1 MIGYNILFDVFRK
14 YLTADPWRNDSRQVT
29 MDQPFLMLRTR
40 LTSDVIAGIKVG
52 GMDDSIN
59 TVTDEWNTYN
69 VSEIRQGG
77 STYHMDH
84 NKVERYSPNRGEID
98 ENNTC
103 DNIDINEEG
112 VSQDMEN
119 IRESFTS
126 DSIDIKEE
134 TDDYIL
140 DIKEEGISEN
150 MENIRQS
157 FTSDSI
163 DIKEETDDYIL
174 DIKEE
179 GISENMENIRQS
191 FTSDSIDIKEET
203 DDCILD
209 IKAEGIS
216 QNIENI
222 TNSFTSDGI
231 DIKEETDDYIQD
243 VKEEGI
249 SQSMDDGENDVCYKA
264 RINVSENMDTISE
277 SYSCVDFE
285 TKEQDTDLDIDDIKK
300 EGIYHL
306 SGNVSV
312 TLFYANMVR
321 RSISTTQWNYK
332 YMYFVSEH
340 LFGH

>member
-1 MIGYNILFDVFRK
+1 
-14 YLTADPWRNDSRQVT
+14 

-40 LTSDVIAGIKVG
+40 LTSDVIAGIKVEV
-52 GMDDSIN
+52 MDDSIN
-59 TVTDEWNTYN
+59 TVTEEWNTFN
-69 VSEIRQGG
+69 VSDIRQGG

-84 NKVERYSPNRGEID
+84 IKVERYSPNIGEID

-126 DSIDIKEE
+126 DSIGIKEE

-163 DIKEETDDYIL
+163 DIKGETDDYIL

-179 GISENMENIRQS
+179 GIS
-191 FTSDSIDIKEET
+191 
-203 DDCILD
+203 
-209 IKAEGIS
+209 
-216 QNIENI
+216 QNIETI

-249 SQSMDDGENDVCYKA
+249 SQNMDDEENDSCYKA
-264 RINVSENMDTISE
+264 RINVSEKMDTISE
-277 SYSCVDFE
+277 SYSCVGFE
-285 TKEQDTDLDIDDIKK
+285 TKEQDTDLDIDDIKT

-306 SGNVSV
+306 SGNVLV
-312 TLFYANMVR
+312 TLFYATMV
-321 RSISTTQWNYK
+321 RSISTPQSNL
-332 YMYFVSEH
+332 SETTSI
-340 LFGH
+340 LFLNIFLVTRFKVYPYIWYIAVKI